1 MFAVRHHQAASII
14 EALLLDL
21 LMIVFTLLALG
32 LSRAGKS
39 SRTERALI
47 LACAA
52 ASAYMNVSDADTAS
66 PRSVAAYILA
76 PLALAVVVDRV
87 VAVIRRHVLADEE
100 PSAWAGPGRAAA
112 AAARLAGLLAL
123 YTLRFTLAPPET
135 ATGLRRYILQ
145 AAPLPPV
152 RPVPMTRT
160 GGPETRTA
168 PSSRS
173 RRRPGRRHR
182 PPRDEIR
189 DAIAAGGAGQARLPG
204 ADAGHRPAPPGAEK
218 AVRDARTAV
227 FNTPGHPAPE
237 EPVMTVF
244 LTLLALVLVVA
255 VSARCTLFSSQRVRR
270 MRWRIMVRLRPG
282 PGFATLAELTVR
294 WSRLA
299 ASTTAA
305 GPARRCGCTTAP
317 CPAPPPTRSGS
328 AAPSTSAAS
337 SPAPRTR
344 PSSCPCPGPGSPGCW
359 GTG

>member
-1 MFAVRHHQAASII
+1 MTPAHDPRGPLTVLSPPEGAGPVDHQAADGPGLFEIAGPGHAGGIRHVTTVRRLAGAGRAPGTVLISAAAWLLVAIGGGALYVSFDAQRQYVLAVRHHQAASII

-100 PSAWAGPGRAAA
+100 PSAWAAPGRAAA

-123 YTLRFTLAPPET
+123 YALRFVLAPPET
-135 ATGLRRYILQ
+135 ASGMRCYILQ

-152 RPVPMTRT
+152 QPRTGNPYVRAGHRTGPWPVPAVDRDAVIA
-160 GGPETRTA
+160 RLA
-168 PSSRS
+168 
-173 RRRPGRRHR
+173 
-182 PPRDEIR
+182 DEIR
-189 DAIAAGGAGQARLPG
+189 DAIEAGERWQPDYPALMQATGR
-204 ADAGHRPAPPGAEK
+204 RRSWCEK

-227 FNTPGHPAPE
+227 FDTPD
-237 EPVMTVF
+237 
-244 LTLLALVLVVA
+244 
-255 VSARCTLFSSQRVRR
+255 
-270 MRWRIMVRLRPG
+270 
-282 PGFATLAELTVR
+282 
-294 WSRLA
+294 
-299 ASTTAA
+299 
-305 GPARRCGCTTAP
+305 
-317 CPAPPPTRSGS
+317 
-328 AAPSTSAAS
+328 
-337 SPAPRTR
+337 SPD
-344 PSSCPCPGPGSPGCW
+344 GSPS
-359 GTG
+359 

>member
-76 PLALAVVVDRV
+76 PLTLAVVVDRV

-123 YTLRFTLAPPET
+123 YALRFTLAPPET

-152 RPVPMTRT
+152 QART
-160 GGPETRTA
+160 GDPYVRTGPRTG
-168 PSSRS
+168 PWPCG
-173 RRRPGRRHR
+173 RRPGRRR
-182 PPRDEIR
+182 S
-189 DAIAAGGAGQARLPG
+189 
-204 ADAGHRPAPPGAEK
+204 PASLM
-218 AVRDARTAV
+218 R
-227 FNTPGHPAPE
+227 
-237 EPVMTVF
+237 
-244 LTLLALVLVVA
+244 
-255 VSARCTLFSSQRVRR
+255 SA
-270 MRWRIMVRLRPG
+270 
-282 PGFATLAELTVR
+282 
-294 WSRLA
+294 
-299 ASTTAA
+299 
-305 GPARRCGCTTAP
+305 
-317 CPAPPPTRSGS
+317 TRSTRGS
-328 AAPSTSAAS
+328 A
-337 SPAPRTR
+337 
-344 PSSCPCPGPGSPGCW
+344 GSP
-359 GTG
+359 TTRR

>member
-1 MFAVRHHQAASII
+1 MAQGTRHVTTVRRLAGAGRAPGTVLISAAAWLLVLIGGGALYVSFDAQRQYVFAVRHHQAASII

-100 PSAWAGPGRAAA
+100 PSAWAAPGRAAA

-123 YTLRFTLAPPET
+123 YALRFVLAPPET

-152 RPVPMTRT
+152 QARTATRTTVRMTRT
-160 GGPETRTA
+160 AHTGDRT
-168 PSSRS
+168 
-173 RRRPGRRHR
+173 GRDAVIARLA
-182 PPRDEIR
+182 DEIR
-189 DAIAAGGAGQARLPG
+189 DAI
-204 ADAGHRPAPPGAEK
+204 DAGDRWQPDYPALMQATGRRRSWCEK

-227 FNTPGHPAPE
+227 FDTPD
-237 EPVMTVF
+237 
-244 LTLLALVLVVA
+244 
-255 VSARCTLFSSQRVRR
+255 
-270 MRWRIMVRLRPG
+270 
-282 PGFATLAELTVR
+282 
-294 WSRLA
+294 
-299 ASTTAA
+299 
-305 GPARRCGCTTAP
+305 
-317 CPAPPPTRSGS
+317 
-328 AAPSTSAAS
+328 
-337 SPAPRTR
+337 SPD
-344 PSSCPCPGPGSPGCW
+344 GSPS
-359 GTG
+359 